1 MPWSCMVSSP
11 SLAKASPAE
20 EKISPTLFE
29 LLMPRLQLIHAKLK
43 VLGVS
48 RVMGK
53 KL

>member
-1 MPWSCMVSSP
+1 MVSSP

-29 LLMPRLQLIHAKLK
+29 LLMLGLQSGTCE
-43 VLGVS
+43 VLNMWIS
-48 RVMGK
+48 RAIGWK